1 MLLLSL
7 TSSNLVDFEG
17 KGENQAF
24 ISSIFFSLYATMF
37 QKCILFGFILFL
49 KQYSMPLV
57 LQILT
62 NIIYKKNLLFIVIVK
77 RPIYDFT

>member
-7 TSSNLVDFEG
+7 TSGNLVDFEG
-17 KGENQAF
+17 EGENQTF
-24 ISSIFFSLYATMF
+24 ISSIFFGLYATMF

-49 KQYSMPLV
+49 KQYSVPLV

-62 NIIYKKNLLFIVIVK
+62 NIICKKLTVYSDCEKTYL
-77 RPIYDFT
+77 